1 MQSEKNKNVLQ
12 HQLYKKRTFEM
23 IRAVLHKK
31 SKVLKLV
38 TEGGIISRSLYSHER
53 CSTLEKNEISGR

>member
-31 SKVLKLV
+31 LKVLKLV
-38 TEGGIISRSLYSHER
+38 TEVGIISRSLYSHER
-53 CSTLEKNEISGR
+53 CMQG